1 MKYFKSLVSLAV
13 LVACSALAGC
23 GTFGAPPQT
32 LSPAQLA
39 MQVCGPTQSVL
50 AVLKTDTAI
59 AASGQSV
66 INKVSPQVAAICAS
80 PLTATAVDLQSLNN
94 FAFTVVMPIAE
105 ATHPEL
111 VPELLAVQAI
121 AGIVAA
127 QQPPK

>member
-1 MKYFKSLVSLAV
+1 MKYLKSLVSLAV
-13 LVACSALAGC
+13 LLVCCAIAGC
-23 GTFGAPPQT
+23 GTFGAPPQS
-32 LSPAQLA
+32 LSPSQVATQL
-39 MQVCGPTQSVL
+39 CGPTQSVL
-50 AVLKTDTAI
+50 AVLKTDMAI

-66 INKVSPQVAAICAS
+66 INKVSPQVATICAS
-80 PLTATAVDLQSLNN
+80 ASTATAVDLQSLNN